1 MMKGL
6 PVGSHA
12 SQMRFLTQES
22 KVPRPIVP
30 SRIFQSPSP
39 RCQVFVY
46 VPKSGNGGRN
56 ENRNSR
62 LLKTPQHLNYLL
74 QTPETSAARLSLGCL
89 ENFWPVTAWSK
100 IKLCRVPG
108 HRLSMTVPPTGFFD
122 SGPTPSDPG
131 KLTLLYCGSLLQRRW
146 WLLVPLIK
154 VNCPCSV
161 WEKSQCCFFLPSCN
175 RTCFVASSSWLS
187 SCHDYRCI
195 ADLEWESSFPSKTT
209 LFSFSSCHCFNKIQ
223 CSECQERC
231 SQQEYGPKMKK

>member
-30 SRIFQSPSP
+30 FRIFQSPSP
-39 RCQVFVY
+39 WCQVFVY
-46 VPKSGNGGRN
+46 VLKSGNGGRN

-74 QTPETSAARLSLGCL
+74 QTPETSAACLSLGCL
-89 ENFWPVTAWSK
+89 ENFWPVTAWRK

-122 SGPTPSDPG
+122 PGPTPSDPG

-161 WEKSQCCFFLPSCN
+161 WEKSQCCLFLPSVTGLALWPPVHGSPPAMITDVFRFRVGKFFPQQN
-175 RTCFVASSSWLS
+175 
-187 SCHDYRCI
+187 Y
-195 ADLEWESSFPSKTT
+195 SFL
-209 LFSFSSCHCFNKIQ
+209 LFSCRCFNKIQ